1 MQYWQLEPKPA
12 VIIRRPTTHIELGES
27 ILVEGSQNKSPPKSA
42 ILESGGAS
50 VSGSKKS
57 EKKGVG
63 SRLASMKHSGSSQL
77 QSRAI
82 DISARVR
89 DFNSKS
95 AIDAV
100 LDAPVRFKREWQK
113 SGAIGAITRFPLAT
127 VVFFLMLTAFFVS
140 HSGFFDLYFTQFDDD
155 LDETDLNVNG
165 DLEVYLPDNSEVGK
179 LLQLVEEDWSTNVM
193 VVYIELT
200 DENYNITDQRILQE
214 ISYVENVLNPCISAF
229 TCANPNGSEDDPIV
243 YDDVIYLLSIS
254 TVLKEVNSSAPRIRE
269 AFVTELGQLGCGV
282 GINDCPSAQAAET
295 LNDALA
301 FSDAQLGGTY
311 EIPSQQTID
320 LVINEM
326 YEDDGTPTPGLD
338 KLARDISCG
347 GPGCI
352 FDGKEDVP
360 DGTLDRAIM
369 AIAVSDTIAAKDI
382 ILQTESD
389 LYNISITPRPCLF
402 DANGQA
408 VGEEL
413 CIWGEPTEEQ
423 AAEGVKSLGLSM
435 TLTGPVPITNA
446 VTERT
451 FDMFWNIF
459 PVAVVL
465 VAMGLFVFHC
475 DVLQTGLTGIR
486 PLQGLKVVI
495 ISGLPTLCAVFWTL
509 GIIGWINYEVT
520 MTVIIVGPI
529 LLALGVSYGLHI
541 TNRYAEE
548 AGTKKEKMRGALS
561 STGKAVFLSAVTTVI
576 GFVSLIFTPM
586 APIQTVGIA
595 LSGGIVVVYILT
607 MFMVPNLTLLLDL
620 RKPKHPPLKLFVHIV
635 EVPMK
640 YNRGVIALF
649 AILILISATYGQ
661 SNVKENIDMLKMA
674 PDDEDS
680 VIAMIK
686 YSNDFNSGQLGM
698 VLVQANLTGETSIE
712 VSQQDPAENL
722 RQIEILESE
731 LNKVPDTSAVSIVFL
746 MKSSGI
752 APTVECIGCSEFVQA
767 IPCPPQSD
775 EGCEAVKD
783 TASVLL
789 DNSVSGGASFWDLL
803 TSPDDY
809 GLPASRQSE
818 VFLLNV
824 FYSSITD
831 ETRGIFIS
839 EDFDRSLILV
849 DMPYLPVAD
858 TISSVEQVD
867 KLTATFTGT
876 EPSDYATDLT
886 GVAPTTIEVNE
897 LIVGSQWTSL
907 GFAVILTLITLAIVF
922 KDIKYSIWTTSPVIA
937 TVALQWLVMWKMDVD
952 LSLVTVMI
960 GSILVGVGVDFS
972 IHISNRIR
980 ELGGGLD
987 AIRTAA
993 IGTGMSLFEAA
1004 VVTTLGMLTAYQIPI
1019 PAIAPFITVI
1029 LILLWVAAASA
1040 LILLPAI
1047 FVTLEKAGMGAVG
1060 GRSAMAKRLGLGQ
1073 KKKLDVDVLDAAL
1086 LDDVIDAW

>member
-1 MQYWQLEPKPA
+1 MVKD
-12 VIIRRPTTHIELGES
+12 
-27 ILVEGSQNKSPPKSA
+27 SQKKSAPKSVT
-42 ILESGGAS
+42 LESNAPS
-50 VSGSKKS
+50 NDS
-57 EKKGVG
+57 EKKGG
-63 SRLASMKHSGSSQL
+63 SSRFASMKRSGASRI
-77 QSRAI
+77 QSGAI
-82 DISARVR
+82 DLSARVQ
-89 DFNSKS
+89 DFNSKN

-100 LDAPVRFKREWQK
+100 LDAPVRFRREWEK
-113 SGAIGAITRFPLAT
+113 TGAIGAITRFPLAT
-127 VVFFLMLTAFFVS
+127 VVLFLLMTLFFVT
-140 HSGFFDLYFTQFDDD
+140 HSGFFDLYLTQFDDD
-155 LDETDLNVNG
+155 RDETDLNVNG
-165 DLEVYLPDNSEVGK
+165 DLEVYLPEGSEVGE
-179 LLQLVEEDWSTNVM
+179 LLKLVEEDWSTNVM
-193 VVYIELT
+193 VVYIELN
-200 DENYNITDQRILQE
+200 DGNYNITDQRILQE
-214 ISYVENVLNPCISAF
+214 ISYVENTLNPCISSF
-229 TCANPNGSEDDPIV
+229 VCANPNGSSDTLE
-243 YDDVIYLLSIS
+243 DDVIYLLSIS

-269 AFVTELGQLGCGV
+269 AFVTEIGQLGCGF
-282 GINDCPSAQAAET
+282 GQEDCPSAQAAET
-295 LNDALA
+295 LNELLALTDVQ
-301 FSDAQLGGTY
+301 FGGGY
-311 EIPSQQTID
+311 EIPSQNTID

-326 YEDDGTPTPGLD
+326 YEDDGSPTPGLD
-338 KLARDISCG
+338 KLARDLSCG
-347 GPGCI
+347 PAGCN
-352 FDGKEDVP
+352 FEGQRDVP

-369 AIAVSDTIAAKDI
+369 AIAVSDGISAKDI
-382 ILQTESD
+382 IYQTEMD
-389 LYNISITPRPCLF
+389 LGKISQMERPCLF
-402 DANGQA
+402 GADGQP
-408 VGEEL
+408 VVEEGL
-413 CIWGEPTEEQ
+413 CIWGELSEEQ
-423 AAEGVKSLGLSM
+423 EERGVKSLGLTM

-451 FDMFWNIF
+451 FDMFWDIF
-459 PVAVVL
+459 PIAVIL
-465 VAMGLFVFHC
+465 VAIGLFVFHC
-475 DVLQTGLTGIR
+475 DILQTGLTGIR

-509 GIIGWINYEVT
+509 GIIGWLNYEVT

-548 AGTKKEKMRGALS
+548 TGSKTEKMRGALS

-576 GFVSLIFTPM
+576 GFISLVFTPM

-620 RKPKHPPLKLFVHIV
+620 RKPKHPPLKLFVNIV

-640 YNRGVIALF
+640 YNRAVIALF
-649 AILILISATYGQ
+649 GILILISATYGQ
-661 SNVKENIDMLKMA
+661 ANVKENIDMLKMA

-680 VIAMIK
+680 VKAMIK
-686 YSNDFNSGQLGM
+686 YSDEFNSGQLGM
-698 VLVQANLTGETSIE
+698 VLVQANLTGDTSIE

-722 RQIEILESE
+722 RQIDTLEGL
-731 LNKVPDTSAVSIVFL
+731 LNDVPDTSAVSIVFL

-752 APTVECIGCSEFVQA
+752 APTVACTGCSELVQSM
-767 IPCPPQSD
+767 PLLPQD
-775 EGCEAVKD
+775 IKD
-783 TASVLL
+783 TAAVLL
-789 DNSVSGGASFWDLL
+789 DTSVSGGASFWDLL
-803 TSPDDY
+803 TSPDAY

-839 EDFDRSLILV
+839 ENFDRSLILV
-849 DMPYLPVAD
+849 DMPYIAVAD
-858 TISSVEQVD
+858 TISSVEEIND
-867 KLTATFTGT
+867 LTGTFSGT
-876 EPSDYATDLT
+876 EPGDFATDLT

-937 TVALQWLVMWKMDVD
+937 TVALQWLVMWRMDVD

-1047 FVTLEKAGMGAVG
+1047 FVTLEKAGLGAVS
-1060 GRSAMAKRLGLGQ
+1060 GRSGMVKRLGLGQ
-1073 KKKLDVDVLDAAL
+1073 KKQLDVDVLDAAL

>member
-1 MQYWQLEPKPA
+1 MDKD
-12 VIIRRPTTHIELGES
+12 
-27 ILVEGSQNKSPPKSA
+27 SQKNPPPKQLDLDSQEA
-42 ILESGGAS
+42 SGQS
-50 VSGSKKS
+50 PVNSN
-57 EKKGVG
+57 EKGVG
-63 SRLASMKHSGSSQL
+63 SRISSMSRSGRSRI
-77 QSRAI
+77 QSKAI
-82 DISARVR
+82 DLSARVQ
-89 DFNSKS
+89 DFNSKK

-100 LDAPVRFKREWQK
+100 LDAPVRFRREWEK
-113 SGAIGAITRFPLAT
+113 TGAIGAITRFPLAT
-127 VVFFLMLTAFFVS
+127 VVLFLLMTLFFVT

-155 LDETDLNVNG
+155 LNATDLNVNG

-179 LLQLVEEDWSTNVM
+179 LLELVKEDWSTNVM
-193 VVYIELT
+193 VVYIELN
-200 DENYNITDQRILQE
+200 DGSYNITDQRILQE
-214 ISYVENVLNPCISAF
+214 ISYVENTLNPCISSF
-229 TCANPNGSEDDPIV
+229 VCTNPNGSTDTLE
-243 YDDVIYLLSIS
+243 DDVIYLLSIS

-269 AFVTELGQLGCGV
+269 AFITELGQLGCGL
-282 GINDCPSAQAAET
+282 GQDECQSALAAEA
-295 LNDALA
+295 LNDVLKLT
-301 FSDAQLGGTY
+301 DEQLGGGY
-311 EIPSQQTID
+311 EIPSQNTID

-347 GPGCI
+347 TLGCT
-352 FDGKEDVP
+352 FEGEVDVP

-369 AIAVSDTIAAKDI
+369 AIAVSNGRTAKDI

-389 LYNISITPRPCLF
+389 LYNISIMERPCEF
-402 DANGQA
+402 DPNGQP
-408 VGEEL
+408 VVEEGL
-413 CIWGEPTEEQ
+413 CIWGELSEEQ
-423 AAEGVKSLGLSM
+423 EERGVKSLGLSM

-451 FDMFWNIF
+451 FDMFWDIF
-459 PVAVVL
+459 PIAVVL
-465 VAMGLFVFHC
+465 VAIGLFIFHC
-475 DVLQTGLTGIR
+475 DILQTGLTGVR

-509 GIIGWINYEVT
+509 GIIGWLNYEVT

-548 AGTKKEKMRGALS
+548 SGTKTEKMRGALS

-576 GFVSLIFTPM
+576 GFVSLVFTPM

-595 LSGGIVVVYILT
+595 LSGGIVVVYVLT

-680 VIAMIK
+680 VTAMIK
-686 YSNDFNSGQLGM
+686 YSADFNSGQLGM
-698 VLVQANLTGETSIE
+698 VLVQANLTGDTSIE

-722 RQIEILESE
+722 RQIDTLEGL
-731 LNKVPDTSAVSIVFL
+731 LNEVPDTSAVSIVFL

-752 APTVECIGCSEFVQA
+752 APTVECVGCSEFVQA
-767 IPCPPQSD
+767 LPLPP
-775 EGCEAVKD
+775 EIKD

-789 DNSVSGGASFWDLL
+789 DSSVSGGASFWDLL
-803 TSPDDY
+803 TSPDAY

-839 EDFDRSLILV
+839 ENFDRSLILV

-858 TISSVEQVD
+858 TISSVEQID
-867 KLTATFTGT
+867 GLTATFSGT
-876 EPSDYATDLT
+876 EPGDYATDLT

-980 ELGGGLD
+980 ELGGGLE

-1029 LILLWVAAASA
+1029 LILLWVAATSA

-1047 FVTLEKAGMGAVG
+1047 FVTLEKAGLGAVS
-1060 GRSAMAKRLGLGQ
+1060 GRSAMVKRLGLGQ
-1073 KKKLDVDVLDAAL
+1073 KKRLDVDVLDAAL
-1086 LDDVIDAW
+1086 VDDVIDAW

>member
-1 MQYWQLEPKPA
+1 M
-12 VIIRRPTTHIELGES
+12 ES
-27 ILVEGSQNKSPPKSA
+27 SE
-42 ILESGGAS
+42 AS
-50 VSGSKKS
+50 STGLNDSKKKS
-57 EKKGVG
+57 TSSRFSSLKSSGT
-63 SRLASMKHSGSSQL
+63 SRLQSG
-77 QSRAI
+77 AI
-82 DISARVR
+82 DLSARVQ
-89 DFNSKS
+89 DFNSKT

-100 LDAPVRFKREWQK
+100 LDAPVRFRREWEK
-113 SGAIGAITRFPLAT
+113 TGAIGAITRFPLAT
-127 VVFFLMLTAFFVS
+127 VVLFLLMTLFFVT
-140 HSGFFDLYFTQFDDD
+140 HSGFFDLYLTQFDDD
-155 LDETDLNVNG
+155 RNETDLNVNG
-165 DLEVYLPDNSEVGK
+165 DLEVYLPEGSEVGE
-179 LLQLVEEDWSTNVM
+179 LLKLVEEDWSTNVM
-193 VVYIELT
+193 VVYIELN
-200 DENYNITDQRILQE
+200 DGNYNITDQRILQE
-214 ISYVENVLNPCISAF
+214 ISYVENTLNPCISSF
-229 TCANPNGSEDDPIV
+229 VCANPNGSSDTLE
-243 YDDVIYLLSIS
+243 DDVIYLLSIS

-269 AFVTELGQLGCGV
+269 AFVTEIGQLGCGF
-282 GINDCPSAQAAET
+282 GQEDCPSAQAAET
-295 LNDALA
+295 LNELLALTDVQ
-301 FSDAQLGGTY
+301 FGGGY
-311 EIPSQQTID
+311 EIPSQNTID

-326 YEDDGTPTPGLD
+326 YEDDGSPTPGLD
-338 KLARDISCG
+338 KLARDLSCG
-347 GPGCI
+347 PAGCN
-352 FDGKEDVP
+352 FEGQRDVP

-369 AIAVSDTIAAKDI
+369 AIAVSDGISAKDI
-382 ILQTESD
+382 IYQTEMD
-389 LYNISITPRPCLF
+389 LGKISQMERPCLF
-402 DANGQA
+402 GADGQP
-408 VGEEL
+408 VVEEGL
-413 CIWGEPTEEQ
+413 CIWGELSEEQ
-423 AAEGVKSLGLSM
+423 EERGVKSLGLTM

-451 FDMFWNIF
+451 FDMFWDIF
-459 PVAVVL
+459 PIAVIL
-465 VAMGLFVFHC
+465 VAIGLFVFHC
-475 DVLQTGLTGIR
+475 DILQTGLTGIR

-509 GIIGWINYEVT
+509 GIIGWLNYEVT

-548 AGTKKEKMRGALS
+548 TGSKTEKMRGALS

-576 GFVSLIFTPM
+576 GFISLVFTPM

-620 RKPKHPPLKLFVHIV
+620 RKPKHPPLKLFVNIV

-640 YNRGVIALF
+640 YNRAVIALF
-649 AILILISATYGQ
+649 GILILISATYGQ
-661 SNVKENIDMLKMA
+661 ANVKENIDMLKMA

-680 VIAMIK
+680 VKAMIK
-686 YSNDFNSGQLGM
+686 YSDEFNSGQLGM
-698 VLVQANLTGETSIE
+698 VLVQANLTGDTSIE

-722 RQIEILESE
+722 RQIDTLEGL
-731 LNKVPDTSAVSIVFL
+731 LNDVPDTSAVSIVFL

-752 APTVECIGCSEFVQA
+752 APTVACTGCSELVQSM
-767 IPCPPQSD
+767 PLLPQD
-775 EGCEAVKD
+775 IKD
-783 TASVLL
+783 TAAVLL
-789 DNSVSGGASFWDLL
+789 DTSVSGGASFWDLL
-803 TSPDDY
+803 TSPDAY

-839 EDFDRSLILV
+839 ENFDRSLILV
-849 DMPYLPVAD
+849 DMPYIAVAD
-858 TISSVEQVD
+858 TISSVEEIND
-867 KLTATFTGT
+867 LTGTFSGT
-876 EPSDYATDLT
+876 EPGDYATDLT

-937 TVALQWLVMWKMDVD
+937 TVALQWLVMWRMDVD

-1047 FVTLEKAGMGAVG
+1047 FVTLEKAGLGAVS
-1060 GRSAMAKRLGLGQ
+1060 GRSGMVKRLGLGQ
-1073 KKKLDVDVLDAAL
+1073 KKQLDVDVLDAAL